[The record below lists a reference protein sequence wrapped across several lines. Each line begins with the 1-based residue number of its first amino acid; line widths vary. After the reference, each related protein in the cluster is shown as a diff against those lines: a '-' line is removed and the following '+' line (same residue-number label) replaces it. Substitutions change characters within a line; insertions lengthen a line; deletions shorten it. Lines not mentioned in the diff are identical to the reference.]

1 MEGNMTKE
9 ERREYMRNY
18 RAENREQINAN
29 KRYWLKRNPEKVK
42 AQAKKDNAKA
52 YEKCKNDPERMAKRR
67 EATKRWQ
74 ENNRDKWN
82 AYCRE
87 RYHKKKLAERSNR

>member
-1 MEGNMTKE
+1 MTKD

-42 AQAKKDNAKA
+42 AQAKKA
-52 YEKCKNDPERMAKRR
+52 YEKHKNEPEYKARQAKVQ
-67 EATKRWQ
+67 KRWR
-74 ENNRDKWN
+74 ENNREKWN
-82 AYCRE
+82 AYYRE
-87 RYHKKKLAERSNR
+87 YYKRKKLAERSGA